1 MRERSVD
8 HTERPGADSSDSSR
22 GAVLPPQ
29 AADQGIPRGSASFA
43 TAGRRTL
50 LKEEAPFLNGKYILK
65 RKLGAGGMSQVWA
78 ALEPYSDNVVAI
90 KLLHDQGGNLAL
102 RFRQECRF
110 YPKLQHP
117 NIVRMSQAGE
127 DENGTMYIIMDLLKG
142 STVRRVLTSSR
153 LKIVEALHLA
163 IQLADACAYMHR
175 KGVWHRDLKPENLM
189 VGTKDEWKGHLWLF
203 DFGISKFANLE
214 DGGLNTDEL
223 PEVASVRYMAP
234 EQVDGTRRHLV
245 DGRADI
251 YSFGVILYELITGRH
266 TFVKANE
273 PTTAAQIMNGHLV
286 AHVRPIPH
294 IVPDCDE
301 ALWDLVKKCL
311 ARDPAERFQNFEEIG
326 ETLGNIRR
334 TTLPPDHYIAQRVK
348 KDVLRVARSR
358 AFAASEIDSEDHDE
372 PAREGGGDRAPDSA
386 HRRPTAPGVY
396 PAYAQEVALQ
406 AAQKSAIARSP
417 RAAEARQRNQP
428 SDDSSV
434 DDVGIETP
442 RVVRLTEPMPL
453 AFHPPAHVLPFG
465 RSIAPQR
472 GGVGD
477 TERLP
482 AAATLRP
489 PPAPAQASHATP
501 PPISGVRSP
510 RTGGDAR
517 PTEAPQLEASAVR
530 GSARGV
536 PMVARP
542 ATAASASTSGLVS
555 APPSTTPSI
564 EPTPATVPNEDPA
577 NVYGATEPLQG
588 QRGAPPS
595 SLTPISTMSILA
607 SPSPSI
613 SPLPS
618 RSLAPTPVP
627 APTRRSSAYAPAV
640 AIGLMVSL
648 LGSGAILVVRGR
660 GVASPAPA
668 ATTTI
673 AATDPTT
680 SPTVIAA
687 PQPSADPTAAA
698 PTAEPVNTA
707 SPSPSATALP
717 LPTAT
722 SVPSVPARVPA
733 PKAKPA
739 PSPAKPAP
747 PPSAPPVFQPLFTLP
762 PEKPKHGS
770 LDLEDNAQPRH
781 AESSGSVRHG

>member
-8 HTERPGADSSDSSR
+8 HTERQGADASDASR
-22 GAVLPPQ
+22 GAVLPPR
-29 AADQGIPRGSASFA
+29 AADQGIQRGSASFGA
-43 TAGRRTL
+43 AGRRTL
-50 LKEEAPFLNGKYILK
+50 LTEEAPFLNGKYILK

-234 EQVDGTRRHLV
+234 EQVDGTRRHQV

-294 IVPDCDE
+294 IVPECDE

-311 ARDPAERFQNFEEIG
+311 ARDPSERFQNFEEIG

-348 KDVLRVARSR
+348 KEVLRVARSR
-358 AFAASEIDSEDHDE
+358 AFAASEIDDEDRDE
-372 PAREGGGDRAPDSA
+372 QAREGGGDRAPDSA
-386 HRRPTAPGVY
+386 HRRPTSPGIY
-396 PAYAQEVALQ
+396 PAFAQEVALR
-406 AAQKSAIARSP
+406 AAQKSAIAKSRRADEP
-417 RAAEARQRNQP
+417 RQSNQP

-442 RVVRLTEPMPL
+442 RVVRPTEPMPL
-453 AFHPPAHVLPFG
+453 AFHPPAQVLPFG

-482 AAATLRP
+482 GATTRRP
-489 PPAPAQASHATP
+489 MPPC
-501 PPISGVRSP
+501 
-510 RTGGDAR
+510 
-517 PTEAPQLEASAVR
+517 
-530 GSARGV
+530 
-536 PMVARP
+536 
-542 ATAASASTSGLVS
+542 
-555 APPSTTPSI
+555 I
-564 EPTPATVPNEDPA
+564 EPTPTAVSNAEPA
-577 NVYGATEPLQG
+577 NVDGATEPLQR

-595 SLTPISTMSILA
+595 SLTPISTISMQA
-607 SPSPSI
+607 SPSTSI

-618 RSLAPTPVP
+618 QSLAPTPP
-627 APTRRSSAYAPAV
+627 PLSTRRSGAYAPAV

-648 LGSGAILVVRGR
+648 LGSGAILLVRGR
-660 GVASPAPA
+660 GVASPTPA
-668 ATTTI
+668 ATTM
-673 AATDPTT
+673 AATEPTT
-680 SPTVIAA
+680 SPTVTAA
-687 PQPSADPTAAA
+687 LLPSAEPTTAA
-698 PTAEPVNTA
+698 PTAEPVATA
-707 SPSPSATALP
+707 APTAEPVATASPSATAIVPP
-717 LPTAT
+717 LPSATA
-722 SVPSVPARVPA
+722 VPSVPARVPA
-733 PKAKPA
+733 AKRKPT
-739 PSPAKPAP
+739 PTPAKPAP
-747 PPSAPPVFQPLFTLP
+747 QPSAPPLFQPLFTLP

-770 LDLEDNAQPRH
+770 LDLDNNAQLRH
-781 AESSGSVRHG
+781 AESSGSLRHG